1 MFDIRQSESYAKYL
15 KSLGW
20 TVERVAEINYFIKK
34 MPFLGSILK
43 LQRPEEIRMDTVN
56 KLCRKYGVYQ
66 IIIEPKSDLDARYLE
81 SSGFK
86 LAKTTYLPS
95 KTLQIDLTQPKAEI
109 LRHFKKD
116 ARQAIKKGGSIKTA
130 EYSTPEEIKTFREEW
145 INSVK
150 LRRYVPSAEQL
161 IKLKKSF
168 PQSHSL
174 FLASHNIVSRII
186 GGVIFTTSSHDKS
199 NYITYYW
206 QAFTNKEGRTSLAQY
221 ALLWQ
226 GILWAK
232 KNGYKVFDFEGIYD
246 PRFPNK
252 SWLGFTHFKHSF
264 GGYEVI
270 YPGCYTKNRLFK
282 KIWRI
287 KLQKDRNLK

>member
-20 TVERVAEINYFIKK
+20 TVERIGEINYFIRK
-34 MPFLGSILK
+34 MPILGSILK
-43 LQRPEEIRMDTVN
+43 LQRAEEIRMDTIN

-66 IIIEPKSDLDARYLE
+66 TIIEPKSDLDAKYLA

-86 LAKTTYLPS
+86 LTKTTYLPS

-109 LRHFKKD
+109 LKHFKKD
-116 ARQAIKKGGSIKTA
+116 ARQAIKKGESIKIA
-130 EYSTPEEIKTFREEW
+130 EYSTPEEIKIFREEW
-145 INSVK
+145 KNSVK
-150 LRRYVPSAEQL
+150 FNRYVPSVGQL

-174 FLASHNIVSRII
+174 FLTSHNIVSRII
-186 GGVIFTTSSHDKS
+186 GGVIFTTSSHERS

-206 QAFTNKEGRTSLAQY
+206 QAFTNKEGRSTLAQY
-221 ALLWQ
+221 SLLWQ

-232 KNGYKVFDFEGIYD
+232 KHGYKIFDFEGVFD

-252 SWLGFTHFKHSF
+252 SWLGFTHFKRSF
-264 GGYEVI
+264 GGYEVT
-270 YPGCYTKNRLFK
+270 YPGCYTKF
-282 KIWRI
+282 
-287 KLQKDRNLK
+287 NLLNKYVR

>member
-20 TVERVAEINYFIKK
+20 TVERIGEINYFIRK
-34 MPFLGSILK
+34 MPILGSILK
-43 LQRPEEIRMDTVN
+43 LQRPEEIRMDTIN

-66 IIIEPKSDLDARYLE
+66 TIIEPKSDLDAKYLV

-109 LRHFKKD
+109 LKHFKKD
-116 ARQAIKKGGSIKTA
+116 ARQAIKKGESIKIA
-130 EYSTPEEIKTFREEW
+130 EYSTPEEIKIFREEW
-145 INSVK
+145 KNSVK
-150 LRRYVPSAEQL
+150 FNRYVPSVGQL

-174 FLASHNIVSRII
+174 FLTSHNIVSRII
-186 GGVIFTTSSHDKS
+186 GGVIFTTSSHERS

-206 QAFTNKEGRTSLAQY
+206 QAFTNKEGRSTLAQY
-221 ALLWQ
+221 SLLWQ

-232 KNGYKVFDFEGIYD
+232 KHGYKIFDFEGVFD

-252 SWLGFTHFKHSF
+252 SWLGFTHFKRSF
-264 GGYEVI
+264 GGYEVT
-270 YPGCYTKNRLFK
+270 YPGCYTKF
-282 KIWRI
+282 
-287 KLQKDRNLK
+287 NLLNKYVR